1 MEKCKS
7 KDGFVREV
15 VCAPEPMAFL
25 ATDRQLK
32 DIELYCAQVGSFSIL
47 GVDATINLGDF
58 SVTPMTYRPLKI
70 YNVRTGKH
78 PVFLGP
84 LLVHQSKTEQTYRY
98 LGSAMKRF
106 NPHTVQL
113 KAFGTDGERALSNA
127 LREEFPEADHHR
139 CFIHLRKNIEMKMSS
154 LGILGRDQN

>member
-1 MEKCKS
+1 MDKYKS
-7 KDGFVREV
+7 KDSFVREV
-15 VCAPEPMAFL
+15 VGAPEPIAFL
-25 ATDRQLK
+25 ASDRQLK
-32 DIELYCAQVGSFSIL
+32 DIELYSAQVGSFSIL
-47 GVDATINLGDF
+47 GVD
-58 SVTPMTYRPLKI
+58 
-70 YNVRTGKH
+70 VRTGKH

-84 LLVHQSKTEQTYRY
+84 FLVHQSKTEQTYRY

-154 LGILGRDQN
+154 LGILG